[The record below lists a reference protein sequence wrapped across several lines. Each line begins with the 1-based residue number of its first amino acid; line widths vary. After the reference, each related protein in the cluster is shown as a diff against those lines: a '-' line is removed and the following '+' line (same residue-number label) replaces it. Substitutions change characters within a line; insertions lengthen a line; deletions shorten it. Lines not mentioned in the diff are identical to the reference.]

1 MNKLNIKGL
10 IAAPF
15 TPMLEDMSIHTN
27 AIKKYAKKLI
37 DDGVKGVFICGTTGE
52 GLLMDTDER
61 KQVLEEW
68 VKYQSASFKIIAHVG
83 STSFVIA
90 SKLAKHAQEVGAD
103 AIATMGPSFLPPNK
117 IEALVDYCEII
128 AKSAPKLP
136 FYYYHMPQVSHVD
149 ISMLS
154 FLEEG
159 EKRIP
164 TLAGIKFT
172 NNNLMELQQ
181 LLNYK
186 DGKFEIFH
194 GYDEVLL
201 AGLVLGAKGAVGS
214 TYNYMSK
221 KYMELIQNFESGD
234 LLAARKIQ
242 LYSVKVVEV
251 LIKYGGGVRGGKE
264 IMNLC
269 GIECGPLRTPFIKFT
284 KEESEQ
290 LKRDLESIDF
300 FN

>member
-15 TPMLEDMSIHTN
+15 TPMFEDMSIHTG

-37 DDGVKGVFICGTTGE
+37 EDGVKGVFVCGTTGE
-52 GLLMDTDER
+52 GLLMDSEER
-61 KQVLEEW
+61 KQVVEEW
-68 VKYQSASFKIIAHVG
+68 LKYQSDSFKIIVHVG
-83 STSFVIA
+83 STSIVTA
-90 SKLAKHAQEVGAD
+90 SKLARHAQEVGAD

-117 IEALVDYCEII
+117 VEPLVDYCEIV
-128 AKSAPKLP
+128 AKSASKIP
-136 FYYYHMPQVSHVD
+136 FYYYHMPQVSNVD
-149 ISMLS
+149 VSMLA

-221 KYMELIQNFESGD
+221 IYRELIQNFESGN
-234 LLAARKIQ
+234 LLAAREIQ

-251 LIKYGGGVRGGKE
+251 LIKYGGGVRAGKE

-269 GIECGPLRTPFIKFT
+269 GIECGPLRSPFIKFT
-284 KEESEQ
+284 KKESEE
-290 LKRDLESIDF
+290 LKRDLEVINF
-300 FN
+300 FE